1 MAGNAKTG
9 APTRREM
16 ILTEAAKL
24 FFERGFAGTGIDEI
38 GAAVGVTGP
47 AFYRHFSSKQDLL
60 VALVERA
67 VSRLQDVVDRAL
79 EGAGGD
85 PEEALRLLA
94 EYSEYSAHA
103 CVEDG
108 PLTAIYAQEAR
119 NLESDARNRLNR
131 LHRRMREVWVQT
143 LAQLRPELSSAE
155 LLLAVHAVGALQTSV
170 ATYHGTLDKA
180 RQKEMLTKMTLAALH
195 WEE

>member
-1 MAGNAKTG
+1 MPGNAARTS
-9 APTRREM
+9 APSRREM

-24 FFERGFAGTGIDEI
+24 FFERGFSGTGIDEI

-67 VSRLQDVVDRAL
+67 VSRLQDVVDRAG
-79 EGAGGD
+79 EAAGGD
-85 PEEALRLLA
+85 PEEALRYLA
-94 EYSEYSAHA
+94 EYSADA

-119 NLESDARNRLNR
+119 NLEPDARNRLNR
-131 LHRRMREVWVQT
+131 LHRRMRDAWVQT
-143 LAQLRPELSSAE
+143 LAQLRPDLTSAE
-155 LLLAVHAVGALQTSV
+155 LLLAVHAVSALQTSV
-170 ATYHGTLDKA
+170 ATYKGTLDKA
-180 RQKEMLTKMTLAALH
+180 TQKTLLTKMTLAALH
-195 WEE
+195 WDE

>member
-1 MAGNAKTG
+1 MPGNAAKAA
-9 APTRREM
+9 APSRREM

-24 FFERGFAGTGIDEI
+24 FFERGFSGTGIDEI

-67 VSRLQDVVDRAL
+67 VSRLQAVVDRAA
-79 EGAGGD
+79 EEANGD

-94 EYSEYSAHA
+94 EYSADA

-108 PLTAIYAQEAR
+108 PLTAIYTQEAR
-119 NLESDARNRLNR
+119 NLEPDARNRLNR
-131 LHRRMREVWVQT
+131 LHRRMRDAWVQ
-143 LAQLRPELSSAE
+143 AVAKLRPDLSSAE
-155 LLLAVHAVGALQTSV
+155 LLLAVHAVSALQTSV
-170 ATYHGTLDKA
+170 ATYKGTLDKA
-180 RQKEMLTKMTLAALH
+180 SQKVLLTKMTLAALH

>member
-1 MAGNAKTG
+1 MASNATQRTP

-16 ILTEAAKL
+16 ILEAAAQL

-47 AFYRHFSSKQDLL
+47 AFYRHFESKQDLL

-79 EGAGGD
+79 EEADGD
-85 PEEALRLLA
+85 AEEGLRLLA
-94 EYSEYSAHA
+94 EFSADA

-108 PLTAIYAQEAR
+108 PLTAIYTQEQR
-119 NLESDARNRLNR
+119 NLAPDARTRLNR
-131 LHRRMREVWVQT
+131 LHRKMRDEWVRVF
-143 LAQLRPELSSAE
+143 AQLRPELSSAE
-155 LLLAVHAVGALQTSV
+155 LLLAVHTVGALQTSV
-170 ATYHGTLDKA
+170 ATYHGTLDKQ
-180 RQKEMLTKMTLAALH
+180 RQKEMLTRMTLAALH
-195 WEE
+195 WKD

>member
-1 MAGNAKTG
+1 MAGNAKTTA
-9 APTRREM
+9 APNRREM

-24 FFERGFAGTGIDEI
+24 FFEHGFAGTGIDEI

-67 VSRLQDVVDRAL
+67 VGRLQDVVDRAV
-79 EGAGGD
+79 EAAHGE

-94 EYSEYSAHA
+94 EYASDA

-108 PLTAIYAQEAR
+108 PLTIYTQEAR
-119 NLESDARNRLNR
+119 NLEPEARNRLNR
-131 LHRRMREVWVQT
+131 LHRRMRDAWVQV
-143 LAQLRPELSSAE
+143 LGQLRPDLTSAE
-155 LLLAVHAVGALQTSV
+155 LLLAIHAISALQTSV

-180 RQKEMLTKMTLAALH
+180 GQKRLITQMTLAALH
-195 WEE
+195 WGE

>member
-1 MAGNAKTG
+1 MPGNAAKTS
-9 APTRREM
+9 APSRREM

-67 VSRLQDVVDRAL
+67 VGRLQDVVDRAV
-79 EGAGGD
+79 EAADGD

-94 EYSEYSAHA
+94 EYSADA

-108 PLTAIYAQEAR
+108 PLTAIYTQEAR
-119 NLESDARNRLNR
+119 NLEPDARSRLNR
-131 LHRRMREVWVQT
+131 LHRRMRDAWVQV
-143 LAQLRPELSSAE
+143 LAQLRPDLTSAE

-170 ATYHGTLDKA
+170 ATYKGTLDKA
-180 RQKEMLTKMTLAALH
+180 GQKALLTKLTLAALH
-195 WEE
+195 WDE

>member
-1 MAGNAKTG
+1 MAGNAKTTT
-9 APTRREM
+9 APNRREM

-24 FFERGFAGTGIDEI
+24 FFEHGFSGTGIDEI

-67 VSRLQDVVDRAL
+67 VERLQEVVDRA
-79 EGAGGD
+79 AAAADGD
-85 PEEALRLLA
+85 PEEALLLLV
-94 EYSEYSAHA
+94 EYSSDA

-108 PLTAIYAQEAR
+108 PLTAIYTQEAR
-119 NLESDARNRLNR
+119 NLEPEARNRLNR
-131 LHRRMREVWVQT
+131 LHRRMRDAWVQI
-143 LAQLRPELSSAE
+143 LAQLRPDLTSAE
-155 LLLAVHAVGALQTSV
+155 LLLAVHVVSGLQTSV

-180 RQKEMLTKMTLAALH
+180 RQKQLLTKMTLAALH
-195 WEE
+195 WKE

>member
-1 MAGNAKTG
+1 MAGNAKTTA
-9 APTRREM
+9 APNRREM

-24 FFERGFAGTGIDEI
+24 FFEHGFAGTGIDEI

-67 VSRLQDVVDRAL
+67 VERLQAVVDRA
-79 EGAGGD
+79 AAAADGD

-94 EYSEYSAHA
+94 EYSSDA

-108 PLTAIYAQEAR
+108 PLTAIYTQEAR
-119 NLESDARNRLNR
+119 NLEPEARNRLNR
-131 LHRRMREVWVQT
+131 LHRRMRDAWVQI
-143 LAQLRPELSSAE
+143 LAQLRPDLTSAE

-180 RQKEMLTKMTLAALH
+180 RQKQLLTQMTLAALH
-195 WEE
+195 WQE